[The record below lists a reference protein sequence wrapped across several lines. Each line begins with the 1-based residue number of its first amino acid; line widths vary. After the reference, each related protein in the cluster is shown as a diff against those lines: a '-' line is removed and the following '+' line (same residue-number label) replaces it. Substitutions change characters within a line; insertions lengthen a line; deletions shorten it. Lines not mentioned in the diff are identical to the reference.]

1 MDLLQISQ
9 ESWPFLF
16 MTFRKRN
23 IYVSSIL
30 TPVFYLGLICPF
42 TQESSFYFEIRN
54 CIIVL
59 LICKLARWFNCVP
72 EYENCR

>member
-1 MDLLQISQ
+1 MAFSVYD
-9 ESWPFLF
+9 
-16 MTFRKRN
+16 FRKRN

-42 TQESSFYFEIRN
+42 THESSFYFEIRN
-54 CIIVL
+54 YYSF
-59 LICKLARWFNCVP
+59 LINIKLALWFNCVP